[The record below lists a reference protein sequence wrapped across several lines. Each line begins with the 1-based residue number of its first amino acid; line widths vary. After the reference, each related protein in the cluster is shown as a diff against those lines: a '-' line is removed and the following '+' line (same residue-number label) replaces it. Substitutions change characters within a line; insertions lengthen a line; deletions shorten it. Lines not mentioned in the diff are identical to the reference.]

1 LYDQIYIVEKTTA
14 LAQHTSA
21 KLEMYQSLLALK
33 ITILWLIVM
42 AGAMSSS
49 RIWTSIF
56 LAMFVAMAIRMLFS
70 REKKQDDD
78 VVVYCDTGADADD
91 QAAIKALLLADV
103 HFTLVIGGKGNLKHW
118 HDFAEGDESLK
129 KTPAALYD
137 NGVVP
142 PVKLEPKTLIILA
155 PGIDKSLEKI
165 IATSRL
171 ENVYYMGN
179 LPVIM
184 KEKGRGNFTL
194 NHNYVMDTRSAFND
208 TGSNIFFGSLDKNVE
223 VHVVTTEEAVK
234 TPFSNHVFE
243 KYMFTDSQRKTVI
256 ANTFTQALGRMNQN
270 HAYNQ
275 FAEGLINPDKKG
287 ANYNTLLQ
295 LNKDRPLPEPSSE
308 LKAACD
314 GYIACLG
321 EKCTDKETRRYLLEL
336 CLMVTNVVGF
346 EPLDEL
352 NNLIVSSDPAGNP
365 YRLDKKYADQY
376 AAFSKNVKSF
386 TPAYDLVTV
395 ERYLQDISFI
405 TLISKTV
412 SILSLL
418 VTTWLLWRGI

>member
-1 LYDQIYIVEKTTA
+1 
-14 LAQHTSA
+14 
-21 KLEMYQSLLALK
+21 MYQSLLALK
-33 ITILWLIVM
+33 ITILWFIVM

-49 RIWTSIF
+49 KIWTSIF
-56 LAMFVAMAIRMLFS
+56 LAMFVAMAIRMLVS
-70 REKKQDDD
+70 REKKRDDD
-78 VVVYCDTGADADD
+78 VVVLCDTGADADD
-91 QAAIKALLLADV
+91 QAAIKALLLAGV
-103 HFTLVIGGKGNLKHW
+103 KFILVIGGKGKLKYW
-118 HDFAEGDESLK
+118 RDFAEGDESLK
-129 KTPAALYD
+129 MTPAAMYD
-137 NGVVP
+137 NGEVP

-155 PGIDKSLEKI
+155 PGIDKAPEKI

-194 NHNYVMDTRSAFND
+194 NHNYDMDTRSAFND
-208 TGSNIFFGSLDKNVE
+208 TGADIFFGSLDKNVE
-223 VHVVTTEEAVK
+223 VHVVTTKEAVK
-234 TPFSNHVFE
+234 TPFSDEVFQ
-243 KYMFTDSQRKTVI
+243 KYQFTETQKEIVI
-256 ANTFTQALGRMNQN
+256 GNTWAQALGRMNPK
-270 HAYNQ
+270 HSYNQ
-275 FAEGLINPDKKG
+275 FAEGLINPDIKG
-287 ANYNTLLQ
+287 TNFNALEEMNMN
-295 LNKDRPLPEPSSE
+295 RPLPKPSSK

-314 GYIACLG
+314 AYIACLG
-321 EKCTDKETRRYLLEL
+321 QKCTSDNTPGYLLEL
-336 CLMVTNVVGF
+336 CLMVTNAVGF
-346 EPLDEL
+346 EPLDESK
-352 NNLIVSSDPAGNP
+352 NLIVSSDPAGNP

-376 AAFSKNVKSF
+376 AAFSNNVKSF